1 MTNRTVYILAKR
13 YEEATK
19 EATCS
24 EDVRKLR
31 RELRA
36 MFRNGDLT
44 SGQRDYIVGRI
55 LKQDKYNY
63 ACCIGNYYCLGNRI
77 YSI

>member
-13 YEEATK
+13 YEEVTK
-19 EATCS
+19 EITCS

-31 RELRA
+31 RELRT

-44 SGQRDYIVGRI
+44 SGQRDYIVGRM
-55 LKQDKYNY
+55 LKQRKY

>member
-19 EATCS
+19 EITCS
-24 EDVRKLR
+24 EDTHKLR
-31 RELRA
+31 RELRV
-36 MFRNGDLT
+36 MSRNGDLT

-55 LKQDKYNY
+55 LKQNKYTR
-63 ACCIGNYYCLGNRI
+63 CIGNYYCLGNRI